1 MKGSAM
7 TARRTLLVGAIAV
20 ACLGLQALGLQA
32 GHAQEADFSRK
43 TITIYIG
50 NTAGGTY
57 DLMGRLVARHL
68 GHFLPGNPTVV
79 PENMPGAGTLRA
91 ANHIFNVAPKD
102 GTALGIVTETIAV
115 EQALHNPAVQF
126 DARRLA
132 WIGRVAASNAVHIIW
147 HASKVQS
154 IEDARRFEVTTAGTG
169 VGNLGETVPTLL
181 NAVIGTKF
189 KIIKGYPAANESM
202 LAMERGEVEGAVVNW
217 TTVKTAKAQWLRE
230 GKIKVILQV
239 LTERGPD
246 LPNVPALGE
255 LGDNL
260 EAKQLLGLYAGTGA
274 IGRSFFGPPGLR
286 PAVMKALRDGFA
298 AMSKDPQFISDASQI
313 NAELEVGSGEE
324 VQKAVEQTLNVPESV
339 LQRAREIFAR

>member
-1 MKGSAM
+1 MRADGDCPSGPDVGGESSFPLEARADCGAEAM
-7 TARRTLLVGAIAV
+7 TLNYTLLAGALA
-20 ACLGLQALGLQA
+20 ASCLGVQA

-115 EQALHNPAVQF
+115 EQALHNPTVQF
-126 DARRLA
+126 DARKLT

-154 IEDARRFEVTTAGTG
+154 IEDAKRFEATVAGTG
-169 VGNLGETVPTLL
+169 AGNLGETAPTLL

-189 KIIKGYPAANESM
+189 NIIKVYPAANEAM
-202 LAMERGEVEGAVVNW
+202 L
-217 TTVKTAKAQWLRE
+217 
-230 GKIKVILQV
+230 
-239 LTERGPD
+239 
-246 LPNVPALGE
+246 
-255 LGDNL
+255 
-260 EAKQLLGLYAGTGA
+260 
-274 IGRSFFGPPGLR
+274 
-286 PAVMKALRDGFA
+286 
-298 AMSKDPQFISDASQI
+298 
-313 NAELEVGSGEE
+313 
-324 VQKAVEQTLNVPESV
+324 
-339 LQRAREIFAR
+339 